1 MGVNYRSTVF
11 RIALTLQ
18 QQGISLYKTA
28 LNYVKLWKQ
37 VQRKLCCVMDFVRD
51 SIKFCGD

>member
-1 MGVNYRSTVF
+1 MGINYRSTVF

-28 LNYVKLWKQ
+28 LNYVELWKQ